1 MPVMRRIAL
10 TLAFLALPLLAFQAP
25 PKKDTTKPATKPAAT
40 KPQATKGAAPAK
52 GAVKPAAAETTEQAP
67 SGPSVYVAP
76 FKGIWGLDIHPDLCK
91 QLVED
96 IKSKKPDLVVFTLD
110 SQDLKEGFYTAE
122 RNEDGTGV
130 FEDDS
135 QRRMLKLLDEELR
148 GTPTLM
154 WVHDS
159 WGFSTLMAFAFK
171 DLYMKPNARLDGLGR
186 IAERYGVEDPQVLAK
201 FREAVVAIANGWFE
215 VGGYDIMIG
224 RAMMRPELK
233 LSASWKGRDLVW
245 SQDAD
250 GTWVVD
256 GSDKGFAS
264 FDAETAEDLGLADGS
279 ASELDELMFL
289 RGFREY
295 QRVMSEQDPKLGAGE
310 KISADWTKAW
320 NRAFDTAEEL
330 WQESRSKLQL
340 DAGKYTDLAKRNYE
354 KIVELLEKN
363 NAAYTKWRMTRHP
376 DLNQLKD
383 QIERWK
389 QEQIARNKAKKDN
402 QGGSGTGGGRGG
414 RGFGSPGGPGGG

>member
-1 MPVMRRIAL
+1 MAIMRRLAL
-10 TLAFLALPLLAFQAP
+10 TLAVLALPLLAFQAP

-40 KPQATKGAAPAK
+40 KPAATKGTTPGKAAAKPAEATAPEAPA
-52 GAVKPAAAETTEQAP
+52 
-67 SGPSVYVAP
+67 GPRVYVAP
-76 FKGIWGLDIHPDLCK
+76 FKGIWGLDIHPELCQK
-91 QLVED
+91 FVDD
-96 IKSKKPDLVVFTLD
+96 IKFKKPDLVVFTLD

-154 WVHDS
+154 WVQDS
-159 WGFSTLMAFAFK
+159 WGFSTLLAFAFE
-171 DLYMKPNARLDGLGR
+171 DMYMKPGARLDGLGR

-201 FREAVVAIANGWFE
+201 FREAVVAIANGFFE

-256 GSDKGFAS
+256 GSEKGFAA

-279 ASELDELMFL
+279 ASDLGELMFL
-289 RGFREY
+289 RGFREF
-295 QRVMSEQDPKLGAGE
+295 QVVPSEQEPSMGAGE
-310 KISADWTKAW
+310 KISTDWTKAW
-320 NRAFDTAEEL
+320 NRAFEQAEEL

-389 QEQIARNKAKKDN
+389 QEQIARNKAKKDS

>member
-1 MPVMRRIAL
+1 MALMRRLAL
-10 TLAFLALPLLAFQAP
+10 TLAVLALPLLAFQAP

-40 KPQATKGAAPAK
+40 KPAATKGTTPGKAAAKPAEATAPEAPA
-52 GAVKPAAAETTEQAP
+52 
-67 SGPSVYVAP
+67 GPRVYVAP
-76 FKGIWGLDIHPDLCK
+76 FKGIWGLDIHPELCQK
-91 QLVED
+91 FVDD
-96 IKSKKPDLVVFTLD
+96 IKFKKPDLVVFTLD

-154 WVHDS
+154 WVQDS
-159 WGFSTLMAFAFK
+159 WGFSTLLAFAFE
-171 DLYMKPNARLDGLGR
+171 DMYMKPGARLDGLGR

-201 FREAVVAIANGWFE
+201 FREAVVAIANGFFE

-256 GSDKGFAS
+256 GSEKGFAA

-279 ASELDELMFL
+279 ASDLGELMFL
-289 RGFREY
+289 RGFREF
-295 QRVMSEQDPKLGAGE
+295 QVVPSEQEPSMGAGE
-310 KISADWTKAW
+310 KISTDWTKAW
-320 NRAFDTAEEL
+320 NRAFFLPTRSPPSATS
-330 WQESRSKLQL
+330 SRSMSPKSSTIRSDRPYFLPL
-340 DAGKYTDLAKRNYE
+340 RLIR
-354 KIVELLEKN
+354 V
-363 NAAYTKWRMTRHP
+363 AAARLP
-376 DLNQLKD
+376 DLVNLTGTVSLTRFALMLRRPDSYRIK
-383 QIERWK
+383 
-389 QEQIARNKAKKDN
+389 
-402 QGGSGTGGGRGG
+402 SGPSSESSFIT
-414 RGFGSPGGPGGG
+414 SAA

>member
-1 MPVMRRIAL
+1 MRRIAL
-10 TLAFLALPLLAFQAP
+10 TLAVLALPLLAFQAP
-25 PKKDTTKPATKPAAT
+25 PKKDATKPATKPAAT
-40 KPQATKGAAPAK
+40 KPATTKDTAPAKPAAKPAEAAPA
-52 GAVKPAAAETTEQAP
+52 AAPA
-67 SGPSVYVAP
+67 GPRVYVAP
-76 FKGIWGLDIHPDLCK
+76 FTGIWGLDIHPELC
-91 QLVED
+91 QRFVDD
-96 IKSKKPDLVVFTLD
+96 IKAKKPDLVVFTLD

-122 RNEDGTGV
+122 RNEDGSGV

-148 GTPTLM
+148 GTPTMM
-154 WVHDS
+154 WVQDS
-159 WGFSTLMAFAFK
+159 WGYSTLLAFAFK
-171 DLYMKPNARLDGLGR
+171 DMYMKPGARLDGLGR
-186 IAERYGVEDPQVLAK
+186 VAERYSIEDPQVLAK
-201 FREAVVAIANGWFE
+201 FREAVVGIANGFFE

-245 SQDAD
+245 TQDAD

-256 GSDKGFAS
+256 GSEKAFAA
-264 FDAETAEDLGLADGS
+264 FDADTAEDLGLADGS
-279 ASELDELMFL
+279 ASDLGELMFL
-289 RGFREY
+289 RGFREF
-295 QRVMSEQDPKLGAGE
+295 QVVPSEQDPEMGAGE
-310 KISADWTKAW
+310 RIGADWHRAW
-320 NRAFDTAEEL
+320 NKAFDTAEEL
-330 WQESRSKLQL
+330 WQDARSKLQL
-340 DAGKYTDLAKRNYE
+340 DAGKYTDLAKRHYE
-354 KIVELLEKN
+354 KIVDLLEKN
-363 NAAYTKWRMTRHP
+363 DAAYTKWRMTRHP